1 MAKYTSNK
9 YGGAGIGGS
18 IDIEGLEEVKK
29 VMKESINDAKKRRTL
44 LKALRYGA
52 VPTRQMLKNKIK
64 GEFYRTGNLVKSIAT
79 ITGKSGRDGIGPTS
93 VTVGAKVTKRG
104 GNRRKGQ
111 KKYIKNDGYYIGW
124 LMKGHKNRGGKSS
137 FLGKD
142 LITPSFNSTKDIASK
157 RIVDKLVR
165 DVLEKNWK

>member
-18 IDIEGLEEVKK
+18 IDIEGLEKVKRI
-29 VMKESINDAKKRRTL
+29 MKDSMEDAKKRRTL
-44 LKALRYGA
+44 LKAFRYGA
-52 VPTRQMLKNKIK
+52 VPVRKAMKTKTPIK
-64 GEFYRTGNLVKSIAT
+64 TGNLKASIAT
-79 ITGKSGRDGIGPTS
+79 ITGKSGRDGIGATS

-124 LMKGHKNRGGKSS
+124 VVKGHKTRGGEKTEPND
-137 FLGKD
+137 F
-142 LITPSFNSTKDIASK
+142 ITPVFNSQKDIATK

-165 DVLEKNWK
+165 DVLDKNWK

>member
-1 MAKYTSNK
+1 MAKYVSNK
-9 YGGAGIGGS
+9 YGSAGIGGA

-29 VMKESINDAKKRRTL
+29 TLKNSIDDSKKRRTL

-52 VPTRQMLKNKIK
+52 VPVRKAMKTGTPI
-64 GEFYRTGNLVKSIAT
+64 RTGNLKASIGI

-104 GNRRKGQ
+104 GRRRKGQ

-124 LMKGHKNRGGKSS
+124 VVKGHKTRCGEKTD
-137 FLGKD
+137 GKD
-142 LITPSFNSTKDIASK
+142 FITPAFNSKKDEATK

>member
-1 MAKYTSNK
+1 MAKYTSNT
-9 YGGAGIGGS
+9 YGAAAIGGS
-18 IDIEGLEEVKK
+18 IDIEGLEKVKK
-29 VMKESINDAKKRRTL
+29 IMKDSIEDSKKRRIL

-52 VPTRQMLKNKIK
+52 VPTRKAMKTGTPVK
-64 GEFYRTGNLVKSIAT
+64 TGNLRESIAT
-79 ITGKSGRDGIGPTS
+79 ITAKSGMGGICPTS

-111 KKYIKNDGYYIGW
+111 KKYIKNDGYYVGW
-124 LMKGHKNRGGKSS
+124 VVKGHKTRDGKKTDGQD
-137 FLGKD
+137 F
-142 LITPSFNSTKDIASK
+142 ITPAFNSTKDVATK

>member
-9 YGGAGIGGS
+9 YGGAGIGRS
-18 IDIEGLEEVKK
+18 IDIEGLEKVKRI
-29 VMKESINDAKKRRTL
+29 MKDSIDDAKKRRTL

-52 VPTRQMLKNKIK
+52 VPVRKAMKTGTPIK
-64 GEFYRTGNLVKSIAT
+64 TGNLKASIAT
-79 ITGKSGRDGIGPTS
+79 ITGKSGLDGIGPTS

-104 GNRRKGQ
+104 GRRRKGQ

-124 LMKGHKNRGGKSS
+124 VVKGHKTRGGGETKAND
-137 FLGKD
+137 F
-142 LITPSFNSTKDIASK
+142 ITPAFNSTKDIATK